1 MTSSTRTLKSRLV
14 HQLGILVALLIATQA
29 FAATSVDQMLRA
41 GGYDRQLQASYAGV
55 PEQFALNFQQSSGL
69 ALGQDIKELVEK
81 SLSSKAIYEYTV
93 NSLEAKLSATQID
106 TTMAWL
112 NSSLGRKITELE
124 VSASHADEMEKIAA
138 QMNSILSDE
147 SKMKRGLE
155 VDALLE
161 ATDQSMAQIEMLQL
175 ATLTGMVGDRVTA
188 EQFSAM
194 KAQMTEAMQQAQPQI
209 KQTTQAM
216 VAYTY
221 GSISDREY
229 EEFLDY
235 LKTPTSKALHK
246 YITDAHTEVAQ
257 TQFESLGRN
266 ISAYLEKTQSK
277 Q

>member
-124 VSASHADEMEKIAA
+124 VSASHADQMEKIAA
-138 QMNSILSDE
+138 QMNSILADE

-155 VDALLE
+155 IDALLD

-175 ATLTGMVGDRVTA
+175 ATLTGMVGGRVTA

-221 GSISDREY
+221 SSISDREY